1 MRSIVACL
9 VFGLALSAG
18 LSATAARSEEDDE
31 QKIKVAD
38 LPKGGL
44 EAVKKMFPD
53 AKVVGATKEKDHG
66 KTMYEVELKN
76 NGKTIDVMIDKDGKV
91 ATIEKEISGKDL
103 PAAASKAITAK
114 YGDSKWKKVEEVTQV
129 KDGKQEVDF
138 YELLIGQPKEKDIE
152 IKVTPDG
159 EISMEDSDEEES
171 EKEDDEN
178 NQKDDD
184 EDESDEVDD

>member
-18 LSATAARSEEDDE
+18 LSATAARGEEDDE

-138 YELLIGQPKEKDIE
+138 YELLIGHPKEKDIE

-159 EISMEDSDEEES
+159 KISMEDSDEKES